1 MSAKIKKYFPR
12 LPICILGDG
21 LYPNNTVFDICLKNN
36 WQFIITLK
44 DGNLKTFQQEVALL
58 KATSSKKNVYRATKT
73 TRTTLEYE
81 YLNDIEYDRRYFS
94 WVECNE
100 TIVNIKS
107 KTTSHQ
113 RFTYITN
120 VTQNQQNIVQTADSG
135 RLRWKIE
142 NEGFNSQKNLGYEL
156 EHKFSRVSFIAMQ
169 NYYQLLQ
176 IAHIINQL
184 VERSKQVVALL
195 TEHSKQTIVDL
206 WRKMTAYLIFSHAE
220 ENSLTPSL
228 PD

>member
-1 MSAKIKKYFPR
+1 V
-12 LPICILGDG
+12 G
-21 LYPNNTVFDICLKNN
+21 
-36 WQFIITLK
+36 
-44 DGNLKTFQQEVALL
+44 
-58 KATSSKKNVYRATKT
+58 
-73 TRTTLEYE
+73 
-81 YLNDIEYDRRYFS
+81 
-94 WVECNE
+94 CNE
-100 TIVNIKS
+100 TVVGIKD
-107 KTTSHQ
+107 KTTKIQ

-120 VTQNQQNIVQTADSG
+120 VTQNQQNIVRTADSG

-142 NEGFNSQKNLGYEL
+142 NEGFNSQKNRGYEL
-156 EHKFSRVSFIAMQ
+156 GHKFSRVSFIAMQ

-220 ENSLTPSL
+220 QNILTPSL